1 MHGTPLVSKPAISLS
16 LFSFSATPRI
26 TAEELCGMGSAVL
39 ADPQGQ
45 TRLPVAGVHLSEVF
59 NNALDVET
67 TILWSEPRRHEEIQS
82 GVAPGPGCTTSQELA
97 RRAAVAV
104 PGGQA
109 PGITI
114 NGETLRLPQL
124 TLQPDNQGASASG
137 SSEQQI
143 STEVSAGTNLMMA
156 CRAAY
161 CICLEHEC

>member
-1 MHGTPLVSKPAISLS
+1 
-16 LFSFSATPRI
+16 
-26 TAEELCGMGSAVL
+26 MGSAVL